1 VTTNDARAAIE
12 RHIRDNWKA
21 TPIAWPGRPFTPPNK
36 APWIQP
42 TPLFGD
48 GHEATHEMHA
58 TVGVLHLNLFGPKG
72 QGYGALWGH
81 ADALRKLFAGRVLEG
96 VRFGAA
102 SGPTAGPD
110 PDYLQLVV
118 RVPFEVD
125 EAQLSPQVGQT
136 SDAGEQENGNG

>member
-1 VTTNDARAAIE
+1 MTTNDARAAIE
-12 RHIRDNWKA
+12 RHLRDNWTA
-21 TPIAWPGRPFTPPNK
+21 TAIADPGMDFTPPK
-36 APWIQP
+36 GKPWIQP

-48 GHEATHEMHA
+48 GHEATHELHA

-96 VRFGAA
+96 VRFRAA

-110 PDYLQLVV
+110 EAYLQLVV

-125 EAQLSPQVGQT
+125 EAHDSPQVGQT
-136 SDAGEQENGNG
+136 SDAGDDDNGNG